1 MTTTVRTISTIM
13 VKDVVLCEVNVLVLL
28 IVVARSCNGWKRRE
42 CVYLCDG

>member
-1 MTTTVRTISTIM
+1 MTTMVSSISTIM
-13 VKDVVLCEVNVLVLL
+13 VEDVVLCEVNVLVLL